1 MIYVSYIPFN
11 RRKAVGWILAAES
24 GQQFVERNQITIRS
38 AEFFVVI
45 WLDYMPEASWD
56 VEAEIFI
63 QKEAF
68 HANVLPFF
76 QELMHAAKS
85 NRTNLHPS
93 IKLQHQILKGPFEVA
108 KNE

>member
-1 MIYVSYIPFN
+1 MQNYLLSATYSICLVHVFFSRLLMIYVSYIPFN

-63 QKEAF
+63 
-68 HANVLPFF
+68 
-76 QELMHAAKS
+76 
-85 NRTNLHPS
+85 
-93 IKLQHQILKGPFEVA
+93 
-108 KNE
+108 